1 MFSPDYLG
9 LTPHK
14 RGLVFNI
21 VKLTVS
27 ANLLNDVVKA
37 ACILRIKYTGFNGD
51 KNKILSISESRHEE
65 SGEMRFCLLRADIFK
80 PEAEVIGDLVNI
92 QP

>member
-27 ANLLNDVVKA
+27 ANDVVKA
-37 ACILRIKYTGFNGD
+37 A
-51 KNKILSISESRHEE
+51 SI
-65 SGEMRFCLLRADIFK
+65 
-80 PEAEVIGDLVNI
+80 
-92 QP
+92 

>member
-37 ACILRIKYTGFNGD
+37 ACI
-51 KNKILSISESRHEE
+51 
-65 SGEMRFCLLRADIFK
+65 
-80 PEAEVIGDLVNI
+80 
-92 QP
+92 